1 MSTAEGALGELPPPP
16 IQQGGLTDGS
26 DVDEII
32 TVEES
37 AVGLQALPVT
47 PVGGGGGGGN
57 NASAPIDASTTTTA
71 PDGTIR
77 TRLGPRQHKQQAI
90 PLGGAL
96 CCGGGSSADG
106 SCCGPVEGI
115 AVGRKFPFLGDVEST
130 WANVE
135 ETIRNE
141 VGGAYPLRRNN
152 RQKLFRCKDEHEKSL
167 PNRWSTVRIECAQA
181 GTPARSPLSDDCK
194 RRRNTS
200 SKKINCNWK
209 VLCQWP
215 QRTAGPYITQVHLRH
230 DTTPEGGMSDGNE
243 HPPPRVF
250 GDELSKEEIQQQE
263 LKIKELVEAGF
274 GTTEL
279 HKYLQRDGKR
289 LGEQGKQKVR
299 NLRRKYQEAKPPA
312 NACLSSQTP
321 SVVAPPETP
330 RHIQPLPP
338 PPPPLPPP
346 LPPRE
351 SSAEPFGLGA
361 SPSLLLAASS
371 PSAFVR
377 DSPHGVRASST

>member
-1 MSTAEGALGELPPPP
+1 
-16 IQQGGLTDGS
+16 Q
-26 DVDEII
+26 
-32 TVEES
+32 
-37 AVGLQALPVT
+37 
-47 PVGGGGGGGN
+47 
-57 NASAPIDASTTTTA
+57 
-71 PDGTIR
+71 
-77 TRLGPRQHKQQAI
+77 
-90 PLGGAL
+90 
-96 CCGGGSSADG
+96 
-106 SCCGPVEGI
+106 
-115 AVGRKFPFLGDVEST
+115 
-130 WANVE
+130 
-135 ETIRNE
+135 
-141 VGGAYPLRRNN
+141 
-152 RQKLFRCKDEHEKSL
+152 LFRSKDEHEKSL

-215 QRTAGPYITQVHLRH
+215 QRTAGPYITQVHLTH
-230 DTTPEGGMSDGNE
+230 DTTPEGGMADGKE

-250 GDELSKEEIQQQE
+250 GDELSQEEIQQQE

-274 GTTEL
+274 GTTEI

-289 LGEQGKQKVR
+289 LGDQGKQKVR
-299 NLRRKYQEAKPPA
+299 NLRRKYQEAKPCA
-312 NACLSSQTP
+312 STGLSSQAP

-338 PPPPLPPP
+338 PVLP

-361 SPSLLLAASS
+361 SMSLPLTTSS
-371 PSAFVR
+371 PSALVR
-377 DSPHGVRASST
+377 NSPHGARLSSAAPGAGARSNGGEASNPSLEASRHADCVAFAQELASACSEIKSRDAMYRVIAHARVAALNAIQVELQCQGRRAAGDSWA